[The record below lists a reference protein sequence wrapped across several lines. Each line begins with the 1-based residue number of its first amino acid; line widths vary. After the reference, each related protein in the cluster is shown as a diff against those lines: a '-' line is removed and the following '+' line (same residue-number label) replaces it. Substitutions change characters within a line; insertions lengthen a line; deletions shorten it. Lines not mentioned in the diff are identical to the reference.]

1 MKVVSYL
8 GSVPSRNSNRQKTD
22 LLAKYVNGV
31 NATGDTGIL
40 HPGHSLLESDVGVI
54 QGWVYEN
61 TAPPHLK
68 LRKQV
73 IDTQK
78 ARRKYT
84 VCADANLFNYKN
96 KANPYGYLRYSF
108 NGVFPTTGK
117 YCDDVIDSSRWNDIS
132 SKLDIQIENMKTQGK
147 WIILLLQRQGGWSM
161 GGYDVE
167 QWAIDTI
174 GKIRQHTDRPIIVR
188 PHPGDKKAPIYLN
201 PTKTKLKNMPNVKIS
216 LQGRPLEEELLKAWA
231 VVNHNSSAAVG
242 PIIQGHHCF
251 ITDPLNSQNKE
262 VSNTDFSKIDK
273 PDHFDRQR
281 WLQRI
286 SMFHWNF
293 DELDD
298 GSCWQHMRNYCQ

>member
-1 MKVVSYL
+1 MKVVNYL
-8 GSVPSRNSNRQKTD
+8 TSVPRGNTNKQKEE
-22 LLAKYVNGV
+22 LLMKFHNGV
-31 NATGDTGIL
+31 QRTGDESHL
-40 HPGHSLLESDVGVI
+40 HREYFTVDCDAALI
-54 QGWVYEN
+54 QGWVYN
-61 TAPPHLK
+61 DTTPSHLS
-68 LRKQV
+68 LRKKV
-73 IDTQK
+73 IEHQQK
-78 ARRKYT
+78 TNRYT
-84 VCADANLFNYKN
+84 IVADANLFLYAN
-96 KANPYGYLRYSF
+96 KINPQGYLRYSL
-108 NGVFPTTGK
+108 NGVFPDTGI
-117 YCDDVIDSSRWNDIS
+117 YCDNNIDETRWNQIS
-132 SKLDIQIENMKTQGK
+132 INTGIRLEENKKNGSH
-147 WIILLLQRQGGWSM
+147 ILILLQRQGGWSM

-216 LQGRPLEEELLKAWA
+216 LQGRPLEEELSKAWA

-286 SMFHWNF
+286 SMFHWSF